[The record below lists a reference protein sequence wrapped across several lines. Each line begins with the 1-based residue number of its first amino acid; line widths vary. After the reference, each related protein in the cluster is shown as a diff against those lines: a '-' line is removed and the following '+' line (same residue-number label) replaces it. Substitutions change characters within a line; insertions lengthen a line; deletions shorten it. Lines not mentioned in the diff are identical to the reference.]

1 MRRGKAPRL
10 ATLLLH
16 LSCRS
21 RALVA
26 IALSLSLSHNQ
37 SLKVTSFFFFSDLE
51 RSANDISK
59 WKYRLE
65 KFSFLRINREDL
77 SRERGADCVLL
88 AMSTSSAS
96 ASLRRKN
103 FSGRARESSE
113 RCRDPLPLSVSVSVS
128 FRNRAVAVS
137 LLRRSPLVHA
147 RLASYKNASTVGVGV
162 VGGGEGVRATHVRK
176 ALETDEMSSTSELKA
191 IDISAENFSPFGQV
205 RAKLLSLSWIIETQ
219 CLTGFLLFFLL
230 SLFPFLITKQNETNR

>member
-1 MRRGKAPRL
+1 MEISVRKIL
-10 ATLLLH
+10 
-16 LSCRS
+16 
-21 RALVA
+21 
-26 IALSLSLSHNQ
+26 
-37 SLKVTSFFFFSDLE
+37 FF
-51 RSANDISK
+51 
-59 WKYRLE
+59 
-65 KFSFLRINREDL
+65 EDQQNL

-113 RCRDPLPLSVSVSVS
+113 RCRDPRPLSVSVSVS

>member
-1 MRRGKAPRL
+1 MRKQLSPLFIRKITLHPIGQISILWARGG
-10 ATLLLH
+10 
-16 LSCRS
+16 
-21 RALVA
+21 
-26 IALSLSLSHNQ
+26 
-37 SLKVTSFFFFSDLE
+37 
-51 RSANDISK
+51 SANDISK

-65 KFSFLRINREDL
+65 KNSLFQDQQRGSIQ
-77 SRERGADCVLL
+77 RERGADCVLL

-113 RCRDPLPLSVSVSVS
+113 RCRDPRPLSVSVSVS